1 MKRGLGRVALL
12 LVAACASPPRWE
24 MAGANRD
31 RVEADARGCAMAAE
45 AGSARGLSEAQ
56 LVDECM
62 RHKGYSIRS
71 G

>member
-1 MKRGLGRVALL
+1 VAALL
-12 LVAACASPPRWE
+12 LVAACSSPPRWE
-24 MAGANRD
+24 MPGASRD
-31 RVEADARGCAMAAE
+31 RIEADARGCGMAAE
-45 AGSARGLSEAQ
+45 AGSERGLSQAQ